1 MTANYGQYDKA
12 ALVALV
18 AMAYSVMYCCAFN
31 LFIYSHNAKSVYLCV
46 YMCML
51 TYLTHQYRVTGSS
64 LNTVQSIQS
73 NGRKWF
79 LNTSRIRTERQ
90 RT

>member
-1 MTANYGQYDKA
+1 MTANYGQYDKV
-12 ALVALV
+12 ALVVV

-31 LFIYSHNAKSVYLCV
+31 LFIYSRNAKSLYLCV
-46 YMCML
+46 YTCML
-51 TYLTHQYRVTGSS
+51 TYLTHQYRVTGSR